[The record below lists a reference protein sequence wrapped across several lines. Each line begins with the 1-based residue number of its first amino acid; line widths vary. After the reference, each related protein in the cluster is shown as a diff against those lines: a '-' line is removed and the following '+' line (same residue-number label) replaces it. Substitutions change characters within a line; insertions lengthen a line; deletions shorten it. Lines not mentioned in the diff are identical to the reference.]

1 MEDPKAAAKKV
12 RESRE
17 VENLL
22 RQFLK
27 METGLGKSAAY
38 QRGHIFSFDWCSEDP
53 TKAQPAKVAEVNR
66 LMSEGLSFEEA
77 FDQVNGR

>member
-1 MEDPKAAAKKV
+1 MDDPKVAAKKV

-27 METGLGKSAAY
+27 METGLGKNAAY

-53 TKAQPAKVAEVNR
+53 ARAQPEKVAAVNK
-66 LMSEGLSFEEA
+66 LMAEGLSFEEA
-77 FDQVNGR
+77 FDKVNSQ